1 MNLQTKIHQQLTQLA
16 ASSADEVSLS
26 IDVEN
31 GRLECHLTAIDS
43 MSCSFRLLELQ
54 TSRLSGTSV
63 QQLKELSEALSKR
76 LSYLL
81 EPIGVVEADDEQ
93 CVVQMRSN
101 PPQRDEDA
109 TSYYELL
116 LRSGG
121 TISLCRYTKN
131 RGDVRQTV
139 PAMVTREV
147 LARLATD
154 FVEAVA

>member
-1 MNLQTKIHQQLTQLA
+1 MSLKQQIDQQLTQLA
-16 ASSADEVSLS
+16 SSPGDKHELS
-26 IDVEN
+26 IAVA
-31 GRLECHLTAIDS
+31 GGHLECQLTAIDS
-43 MSCSFRLLELQ
+43 MSCSFRLLEFQ
-54 TSRLSGTSV
+54 TSKLAGASV

-81 EPIGVVEADDEQ
+81 EPIGIVEADDEQ

-101 PPQRDEDA
+101 PPQRDDDG

-116 LRSGG
+116 LRTGG

-131 RGDVRQTV
+131 RGDARQTV
-139 PAMVTREV
+139 PALVTREV

-154 FVEAVA
+154 FVDAVA

>member
-1 MNLQTKIHQQLTQLA
+1 MNLQTKIDQQLTQLA

-54 TSRLSGTSV
+54 TSRLSGSSV
-63 QQLKELSEALSKR
+63 QQLKELSDALSKR

-147 LARLATD
+147 LARLAND
-154 FVEAVA
+154 FVEAVV